1 MTPDQLLKYYKEQ
14 GTVERGF
21 RFLKDKSFR
30 VSDVFLKKET
40 RIEALAMIMVL
51 CLLLYSI
58 AEWKLRTRLEDVKE
72 AIRNQVKKKTQ
83 TPTMKWVFF
92 LFRRITEL
100 EIEID
105 GRKFRKV
112 LNLDEETIKVL
123 RLMGEKYEKYY
134 V

>member
-1 MTPDQLLKYYKEQ
+1 MEIKNKI
-14 GTVERGF
+14 GR
-21 RFLKDKSFR
+21 R
-30 VSDVFLKKET
+30 KK
-40 RIEALAMIMVL
+40 
-51 CLLLYSI
+51 
-58 AEWKLRTRLEDVKE
+58 